1 MRILDNQR
9 YWSFFKAYVICYI
22 SLVGLFVV
30 IDAFS
35 NMDEFTKRAD
45 GVVEMIEKEAKRQ
58 HFDPAIA
65 VAVGMVESS
74 LNQDA
79 VGKAGEIGC
88 FQVLPRTVPPGTNL
102 FDLKTNIYWG
112 IRHLKYW
119 QRVCPTV
126 EGISFVNCYNS
137 GFRHPR
143 YPFLRPYV
151 RKVASVM
158 RRNND

>member
-1 MRILDNQR
+1 MTMRNQR
-9 YWSFFKAYVICYI
+9 NNADDKFLLAVCAMLLSVLLCY
-22 SLVGLFVV
+22 S
-30 IDAFS
+30 S
-35 NMDEFTKRAD
+35 CKAD

>member
-1 MRILDNQR
+1 MTMRKQRRDADSKFLLAICAILLFLILC
-9 YWSFFKAYVICYI
+9 YSTCSKAGI
-22 SLVGLFVV
+22 
-30 IDAFS
+30 
-35 NMDEFTKRAD
+35 
-45 GVVEMIEKEAKRQ
+45 VELIQIESKCQ

-65 VAVGMVESS
+65 IAVATVESS
-74 LNQDA
+74 LNQNA
-79 VGKAGEIGC
+79 VGQKGEVGV

-112 IRHLKYW
+112 INHLKYW
-119 QRVCPTV
+119 KRVCPTV

-151 RKVASVM
+151 RKVASAM
-158 RRNND
+158 RRNSD